1 MKDHVMNLDYT
12 KTFKRI
18 ALLFI
23 ILAVVTAVAIPLSLS
38 RQISDAAASSSSTP
52 LRSRPPRTARIM
64 RIMRTAASA
73 ATGTTEIVSMTV
85 STHGK
90 AR

>member
-23 ILAVVTAVAIPLSLS
+23 ILAVMAFCIV
-38 RQISDAAASSSSTP
+38 RD
-52 LRSRPPRTARIM
+52 RPA
-64 RIMRTAASA
+64 
-73 ATGTTEIVSMTV
+73 
-85 STHGK
+85 K
-90 AR
+90 A

>member
-1 MKDHVMNLDYT
+1 MKDHVMNLNYT

-38 RQISDAAASSSSTP
+38 RQISDAARAQAAV
-52 LRSRPPRTARIM
+52 RSCGADRRGR
-64 RIMRTAASA
+64 
-73 ATGTTEIVSMTV
+73 
-85 STHGK
+85 HG
-90 AR
+90 

>member
-1 MKDHVMNLDYT
+1 MKDHVMNLNYT

-38 RQISDAAASSSSTP
+38 RQISDAAA
-52 LRSRPPRTARIM
+52 L
-64 RIMRTAASA
+64 
-73 ATGTTEIVSMTV
+73 
-85 STHGK
+85 K
-90 AR
+90 Q

>member
-1 MKDHVMNLDYT
+1 MKGHVMNLNYT

-38 RQISDAAASSSSTP
+38 RQISDAAA
-52 LRSRPPRTARIM
+52 LKQQYALAEQADQ
-64 RIMRTAASA
+64 AAA
-73 ATGTTEIVSMTV
+73 DDAG
-85 STHGK
+85 
-90 AR
+90 AF